1 MRTVGP
7 SSLLQDVCPCK
18 FCKKLS
24 HAVYLLP
31 LCSSCTE
38 YNVNSFVQFSFF
50 ACESLAVSLE
60 GQSSESEWI
69 SCLRCGAVLACWY
82 CKKGAR
88 RIGSSFACR
97 CNQCVFFV
105 VARNAISLTT
115 LLVILPRVVLLR
127 NRLWCQWP
135 SHQSVLIVPCNF
147 DMSTRVRTTLA
158 VSVANSWAV
167 EFEAV
172 RCALFQHGQL

>member
-1 MRTVGP
+1 MPVELEV
-7 SSLLQDVCPCK
+7 LL
-18 FCKKLS
+18 L
-24 HAVYLLP
+24 
-31 LCSSCTE
+31 
-38 YNVNSFVQFSFF
+38 
-50 ACESLAVSLE
+50 VSVINAL
-60 GQSSESEWI
+60 
-69 SCLRCGAVLACWY
+69 V
-82 CKKGAR
+82 
-88 RIGSSFACR
+88 
-97 CNQCVFFV
+97 FV
-105 VARNAISLTT
+105 VARNAISLNT